1 MKKFMTGFVVGSLA
15 TTAATIG
22 LLATIKKQVI
32 DPIDERDAAIEQNRR
47 KANRKSFAR

>member
-32 DPIDERDAAIEQNRR
+32 DPIEEKEALIDEKRR
-47 KANRKSFAR
+47 HAHRKSFAR

>member
-1 MKKFMTGFVVGSLA
+1 MKKFVTGFVVGSLA

-22 LLATIKKQVI
+22 LIATIKKQVI
-32 DPIDERDAAIEQNRR
+32 DPIEEKEAVNDEKRR